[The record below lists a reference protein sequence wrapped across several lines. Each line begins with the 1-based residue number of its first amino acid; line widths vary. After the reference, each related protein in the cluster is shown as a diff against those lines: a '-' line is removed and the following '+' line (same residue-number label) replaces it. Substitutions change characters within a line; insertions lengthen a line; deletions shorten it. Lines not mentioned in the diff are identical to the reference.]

1 MYTNLSADIQSC
13 CEKIKQNQHNI
24 FDDGEQFFW
33 VSVPLIVISAAT
45 AHTSLLPLMFVAGMF
60 FLGLLTCSVNEVET
74 ESANYA
80 FDLSD
85 LERRLARFEANC
97 AKDRT
102 EIYQRCLLDMYAEA
116 LDVAPDTR
124 LVGNGFS
131 SYRLYCNVNGKP
143 VYDDTFVVVVHT
155 HEAYSEL
162 LHSELLEDAMTNLVI
177 IHKDRSGQGFD
188 FSDPENQAE
197 FHILHRD
204 RTWLFGSSLAF
215 LASKQAAT
223 LQSQL
228 LETALKGD

>member
-1 MYTNLSADIQSC
+1 MTAIGTEIQSC

-24 FDDGEQFFW
+24 FDDEEFFW

-45 AHTSLLPLMFVAGMF
+45 AHTSLLLLMLVAGVL
-60 FLGLLTCSVNEVET
+60 FLGLLTGSVNEVET

-124 LVGNGFS
+124 RNPDG
-131 SYRLYCNVNGKP
+131 RLP
-143 VYDDTFVVVVHT
+143 
-155 HEAYSEL
+155 
-162 LHSELLEDAMTNLVI
+162 
-177 IHKDRSGQGFD
+177 
-188 FSDPENQAE
+188 
-197 FHILHRD
+197 
-204 RTWLFGSSLAF
+204 GSLRY
-215 LASKQAAT
+215 
-223 LQSQL
+223 
-228 LETALKGD
+228 AL

>member
-1 MYTNLSADIQSC
+1 MYTNLSADIQSH
-13 CEKIKQNQHNI
+13 CEKIKQNYTSI

-45 AHTSLLPLMFVAGMF
+45 AHTSLLPLLFVAGMF

-85 LERRLARFEANC
+85 LERSLARFEANC

-131 SYRLYCNVNGKP
+131 SYRLYSK
-143 VYDDTFVVVVHT
+143 
-155 HEAYSEL
+155 
-162 LHSELLEDAMTNLVI
+162 
-177 IHKDRSGQGFD
+177 
-188 FSDPENQAE
+188 
-197 FHILHRD
+197 
-204 RTWLFGSSLAF
+204 SS
-215 LASKQAAT
+215 
-223 LQSQL
+223 
-228 LETALKGD
+228 

>member
-1 MYTNLSADIQSC
+1 MTALGIEIQNR
-13 CEKIKQNQHNI
+13 CEAIKQNYTSI

-60 FLGLLTCSVNEVET
+60 FLGLLTCRVNEVET

-85 LERRLARFEANC
+85 LERSLTWFEADC
-97 AKDRT
+97 AKART
-102 EIYQRCLLDMYAEA
+102 EIYQRCLLDMYAET

-155 HEAYSEL
+155 PEAYSEL
-162 LHSELLEDAMTNLVI
+162 LHSELFEDAMTNLVI
-177 IHKDRSGQGFD
+177 IHKDRRGHGFD

-228 LETALKGD
+228 LETALKGA